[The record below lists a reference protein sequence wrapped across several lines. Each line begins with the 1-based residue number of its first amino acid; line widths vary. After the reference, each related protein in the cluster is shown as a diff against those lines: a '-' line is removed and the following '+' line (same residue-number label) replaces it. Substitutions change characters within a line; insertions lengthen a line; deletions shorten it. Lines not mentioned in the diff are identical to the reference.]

1 MDKLQMFHVKH
12 FLFWLFLGIICAN
25 AYGQG
30 NLMLEATPFAYSFKT
45 DSSIWRAL
53 SEQKAFQSLTKEEK
67 GFIYW
72 VNVFRSNPKWF
83 YEQPV
88 TLFLKQFPQ
97 ANTEEAKSLKDELL
111 RASPIPVFVLD
122 EKLMAPAKSQ
132 ALDLSIMGELSHTSS
147 SGKGFPER
155 MKTVGYLSCAAENLY
170 SGNQDPL
177 EALIL
182 LLLDHGV
189 PNLGHRR
196 NLMNPSLQRMGLCFI
211 KTQKGS
217 WVLVQVMACL

>member
-1 MDKLQMFHVKH
+1 MFHVKH
-12 FLFWLFLGIICAN
+12 FFLGILLCVIS
-25 AYGQG
+25 AYASGQG
-30 NLMLEATPFAYSFKT
+30 NLMLEAKPFVYSYKT
-45 DSSIWRAL
+45 DSSIWKAL
-53 SEQKAFQSLTKEEK
+53 ADQKAFQTLTKEEK
-67 GFIYW
+67 GFVYW

-88 TLFLKQFPQ
+88 TSFLKQFPQ
-97 ANTEEAKSLKDELL
+97 ANTTEAKSLKEELM
-111 RASPIPVFVLD
+111 RANPIPVFVLD
-122 EKLMAPAKSQ
+122 EKLLEPAK
-132 ALDLSIMGELSHTSS
+132 AHAMDLSVMGALSHTSS
-147 SGKGFPER
+147 SGKDFAER
-155 MKTVGYLSCAAENLY
+155 MKTVGFLSCAAENLF

-196 NLMNPSLQRMGLCFI
+196 NLMNPSLQRMGISFV
-211 KTQKGS
+211 KAQKGS

>member
-1 MDKLQMFHVKH
+1 MFHVKH
-12 FLFWLFLGIICAN
+12 FLLGLFLCIISACAF
-25 AYGQG
+25 GQG
-30 NLMLEATPFAYSFKT
+30 NLMLEAKPFEYSFKT

-53 SEQKAFQSLTKEEK
+53 SDQKAFQNLTKEEK

-83 YEQPV
+83 YEQVV
-88 TLFLKQFPQ
+88 TSFLKQFPQ
-97 ANTEEAKSLKDELL
+97 ANTAEAKSLRDELMH
-111 RASPIPVFVLD
+111 ASPIPAFSLD
-122 EKLMAPAKSQ
+122 EKLMGPAKAH

-155 MKTVGYLSCAAENLY
+155 MENVGYLACAAENLF

-196 NLMNPSLQRMGLCFI
+196 NLMNPSLQRMGVSFV
-211 KTQKGS
+211 KTQKGR